1 MFKASINCSW
11 FLLRH
16 IIWVTGIL
24 VTYKSD
30 NEITIICRPHVEE
43 IAIESCYVIFGQ
55 RFKLLLMC
63 LRVWISRLVH
73 VLAKSACYFVMS
85 VCLRTSISLAPTA
98 YIFVKFDIATFIK
111 IYREAL
117 NLVTFGQRYQEL
129 DVLGLLLLATQNR
142 HKGLSWSVMV

>member
-1 MFKASINCSW
+1 
-11 FLLRH
+11 
-16 IIWVTGIL
+16 
-24 VTYKSD
+24 
-30 NEITIICRPHVEE
+30 
-43 IAIESCYVIFGQ
+43 
-55 RFKLLLMC
+55 
-63 LRVWISRLVH
+63 
-73 VLAKSACYFVMS
+73 MS